1 MTIQQWC
8 FSLKGR
14 IGRRDFWI
22 WIGLWLLAML
32 IIFTLAGQNW
42 LSTQT
47 AAFAIVFL
55 LWPTAAVVVKR
66 LHDRNKAGWW
76 ALLVVLAWMLMAGNW
91 QMLAPIWQWGVGR
104 FIPTLIMVIM
114 LIDCGAFLGTEG
126 ENRFGPEA
134 VPVKFLAEKAQ
145 Q

>member
-42 LSTQT
+42 LPTQT

-104 FIPTLIMVIM
+104 FIPTLIMVMM

-126 ENRFGPEA
+126 GNRFGPEA
-134 VPVKFLAEKAQ
+134 VPVKFLAEKSQ